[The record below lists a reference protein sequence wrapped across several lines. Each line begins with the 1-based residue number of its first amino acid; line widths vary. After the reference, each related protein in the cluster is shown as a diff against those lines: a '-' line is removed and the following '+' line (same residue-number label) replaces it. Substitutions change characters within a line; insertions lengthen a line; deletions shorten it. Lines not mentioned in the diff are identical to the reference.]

1 MYGFKTN
8 FLLKK
13 FFPVVESTLAVS
25 ILVTFVSGKVILWKE
40 KFKPFASEERVK
52 KVKNKIT

>member
-1 MYGFKTN
+1 MDGFKTI
-8 FLLKK
+8 FLVNK

-25 ILVTFVSGKVILWKE
+25 ILVTFVSGKVILCKE
-40 KFKPFASEERVK
+40 NFKPFASEERVK

>member
-1 MYGFKTN
+1 
-8 FLLKK
+8 
-13 FFPVVESTLAVS
+13 VS